1 MFTLQ
6 QAAKI
11 IASTPQSL
19 PIARAVELWKNHF
32 PDHDLLTIHEMAEKS
47 EKRLYPDNGTLG
59 TMCYPLFVHIAML
72 IGGANELP
80 DIYGRSAYTKRPA
93 SCSFLQSELERAFG
107 ARVSR
112 NAIEEAASKCCVGS
126 REGPWTVRPGTVF
139 WFSDRDLYWCH
150 SLPEGLPQVTYA
162 VYVAIFGN
170 RKEPLPFKKI
180 LDETTWA
187 GHVEYSRTD
196 VLKAL
201 TGLVQIG
208 LVNVSKG
215 KKGQRLYQLIPG
227 NTIYTV
233 LYNSGKEG
241 GPCQC
246 RATY

>member
-11 IASTPQSL
+11 MASTPQSL
-19 PIARAVELWKNHF
+19 PIGRAIELWKIHF
-32 PDHDLLTIHEMAEKS
+32 PDHDLLTIHEMARQS
-47 EKRLYPDNGTLG
+47 EMRLYPDNGDRG

-80 DIYGRSAYTKRPA
+80 DIYGKSPYARRPA
-93 SCSFLQSELERAFG
+93 SCSFLQSELEGVFG

-112 NAIEEAASKCCVGS
+112 NTIEEAASKCCIGS
-126 REGPWTVRPGTVF
+126 KEGPWTVRPGTVF
-139 WFSDRDLYWCH
+139 RFSNRDLYWCH
-150 SLPEGLPQVTYA
+150 SLPEGLPQVTYV
-162 VYVAIFGN
+162 VYIAIFGS
-170 RKEPLPFKKI
+170 RKEPLPFKEI
-180 LDETTWA
+180 LDKATLS
-187 GHVEYSRTD
+187 GCVGYSRTD

-227 NTIYTV
+227 NV
-233 LYNSGKEG
+233 LYELIPGNEG
-241 GPCQC
+241 CQC
-246 RATY
+246 RLI